1 MDFDLSPSET
11 VLECTPQKREDGNPV
26 IVQGR
31 GIGSHHILLRAQG
44 VEDLE

>member
-1 MDFDLSPSET
+1 MDFDLSPSGT
-11 VLECTPQKREDGNPV
+11 VRERTPQKREDGDPI

-31 GIGSHHILLRAQG
+31 GVVSHHILLRAQG